1 MPFVSFVVSRQSLA
15 VRPGVCYSG
24 EERDQAVRT
33 IQGPKNWYQE
43 LVRLRARL
51 RLDAFTVDELDA
63 GLRGLAV
70 GIVSAIS
77 LFGYPYIP
85 LPEPLVRIPPALV
98 AAALIGYN
106 AAVVLVLG
114 VPWRRRPGFGLF
126 VVDWLVVTAAIMLTG
141 GFFSPFL
148 ILYYALV
155 IGAALRLSLVQN
167 VGLVAACSVVY
178 ALLSTVYPTPADA
191 GPVHLPWL
199 VVGVTSLLMVV
210 VTAVALKRAVTI
222 ENARARLEEQTAS
235 RLRLLNDLTRTVL
248 QASPDLAAL
257 LRAVAAIAP
266 DALGADSGLAVLFD
280 RNGQPRRVARS
291 DGAEPPMTPGTLAVA
306 LAAGAQGTP
315 VILPAAGADPRG
327 PDLAAMLG
335 PVASVVCCPLVLD
348 AQPVGAL
355 FVASAGPRSFTPAE
369 VSLLSAIAGQAV
381 LPVRLARLYDLE
393 REKAAQ
399 AGARERL
406 ERDLLNT
413 VSHELRTPLTAIKT
427 SISGL
432 QAAPG
437 THSPAETRLLQNID
451 RSTERLILL
460 INDVLDMARLRA
472 GRVTL
477 RPALVD
483 LGALIREAG
492 ATVRPLAD
500 AKEQSL
506 ELALPG
512 PAWATN
518 LTVLGDRRRLEQVLL
533 NILHNAIKY
542 TPAGGV
548 IRIGAEGDA
557 VSVRVWVR
565 DSGPGIPA
573 ADQAHIFERFYV
585 GRADGP
591 ERADATGLGL
601 AIARSLIDLHGGSI
615 GVTSRP
621 GDGSTFYFT
630 LPRGEEC

>member
-1 MPFVSFVVSRQSLA
+1 M
-15 VRPGVCYSG
+15 
-24 EERDQAVRT
+24 RT

-85 LPEPLVRIPPALV
+85 LPDLLVRIPPALV

-601 AIARSLIDLHGGSI
+601 AIARSLIDLHGGYI

-630 LPRGEEC
+630 LPRDEESGVRSDER

>member
-1 MPFVSFVVSRQSLA
+1 
-15 VRPGVCYSG
+15 
-24 EERDQAVRT
+24 VRT
-33 IQGPKNWYQE
+33 IQGPKNWYHE

-77 LFGYPYIP
+77 LFGYAYLSPP
-85 LPEPLVRIPPALV
+85 DLLVRIPPALV

-114 VPWRRRPGFGLF
+114 VPWRRRPGFALF
-126 VVDWLVVTAAIMLTG
+126 VVDWLVVTAAIVLTG

-178 ALLSTVYPTPADA
+178 ALLSTVYPTPAGSD
-191 GPVHLPWL
+191 PVHLPWL

-210 VTAVALKRAVTI
+210 VTAVALKRAVNI

-266 DALGADSGLAVLFD
+266 DALGADCGLAVLFD

-291 DGAEPPMTPGTLAVA
+291 DGAEPPMTPGALAVA
-306 LAAGAQGTP
+306 LAAGVQGTP

-355 FVASAGPRSFTPAE
+355 FVASAGPRAFTPAE

-399 AGARERL
+399 ADARERL

-437 THSPAETRLLQNID
+437 AHSPAETRLLQNID

-483 LGALIREAG
+483 LGVLIREAG

-500 AKEQSL
+500 AKGQSL
-506 ELALPG
+506 EVALPG

-518 LTVLGDRRRLEQVLL
+518 LTVVGDRRRLEQVLL

-548 IRIGAEGDA
+548 IRVGAEGDA

-585 GRADGP
+585 GRADGA

-630 LPRGEEC
+630 LPRGDEG

>member
-1 MPFVSFVVSRQSLA
+1 
-15 VRPGVCYSG
+15 
-24 EERDQAVRT
+24 VRT

-548 IRIGAEGDA
+548 IRVGAEGDA